1 LRASRTRILADN
13 TDDISVFSAL
23 RPPQIPPSSNRFQRD
38 ESGFICLQT
47 SFKSFIQ
54 PALAAQPIK
63 MADDTYSATSA
74 ILQCLATS
82 AHEPPPNFHSN
93 QGVKLPG
100 ADTPAKLNLERE
112 IAALVARV
120 QSLEAKAITVN
131 HQALPDTPNEL
142 GAPSAFA
149 DVLTGGSANRS
160 PKNAASRQQ
169 LVNSL
174 LATRD
179 GPFGERP
186 QKFTKL
192 SDEEL
197 EALREHVAHQSKEL
211 DSQKS
216 ELAGVN
222 AQLLQQKQ
230 LQEQALNVLE
240 VERVAALE
248 RELKKHQQANE
259 AFQKALREIGE
270 IVTAVAK
277 GDLSKK
283 VQIHSVEM
291 DPEITTF
298 KRVNI
303 GDIRRNRLKAKVL

>member
-1 LRASRTRILADN
+1 M
-13 TDDISVFSAL
+13 DD
-23 RPPQIPPSSNRFQRD
+23 PY
-38 ESGFICLQT
+38 E
-47 SFKSFIQ
+47 
-54 PALAAQPIK
+54 
-63 MADDTYSATSA
+63 ATSA
-74 ILQCLATS
+74 ILQCLATNV
-82 AHEPPPNFHSN
+82 HVPPTNVQSN
-93 QGVKLPG
+93 QGIRLPG
-100 ADTPAKLNLERE
+100 ADTVAKLSLERE
-112 IAALVARV
+112 IAALVTRV
-120 QSLEAKAITVN
+120 QNLEAKVITAN
-131 HQALPDTPNEL
+131 HHALPDTPNET

-160 PKNAASRQQ
+160 PKSAASRQQ

-179 GPFGERP
+179 APYGERSP
-186 QKFTKL
+186 KFTKL

-197 EALREHVAHQSKEL
+197 EALREHVDHQSKEL
-211 DSQKS
+211 DSQRS

-230 LQEQALNVLE
+230 LQEKALNVLE

-270 IVTAVAK
+270 IVTAVAR

-298 KRVNI
+298 KRVI
-303 GDIRRNRLKAKVL
+303 VDFSSYADFR